1 MIQQPEEFL
10 SNLIKE
16 GLTTAYVSYLIL
28 NYLEKVSPEDL
39 HIIEVAKPYLVFNK
53 QQEKIAVCILDND
66 FFDSDTFHDG
76 KQLVH
81 YSNLYDCYS
90 RICN

>member
-10 SNLIKE
+10 SNLNKE
-16 GLTTAYVSYLIL
+16 GLSYYYVNALII

-39 HIIEVAKPYLVFNK
+39 HGMEISQPYLVFNK
-53 QQEKIAVCILDND
+53 QQEKVAVCVLEKD
-66 FFDSDTFHDG
+66 FFESETFHEG
-76 KQLVH
+76 KHLIH
-81 YSNLYDCYS
+81 YVNLYDCYN